1 MPLTNISGAQYQYLS
16 CSPEH
21 HHEIHSNHMCY
32 LGALPLPSQMPCLVS
47 MTFTMT
53 FTKSSDISDKYPW
66 ASSWHSCLWGS
77 SVPHYTTDRC
87 LWTKPNLHTYV
98 ICTYE
103 PSRVYTSGWCLYP
116 PPCYPDE
123 MRYSM
128 GIKQPWLVLMS
139 HIIAHKL
146 LIGVHKH

>member
-16 CSPEH
+16 YSTEH

-32 LGALPLPSQMPCLVS
+32 LGALPLPSKMPCLVS

-53 FTKSSDISDKYPW
+53 QSLQTSLTSTLEHHHDIHVCGAHQFLIILLTGVYEPNQ
-66 ASSWHSCLWGS
+66 
-77 SVPHYTTDRC
+77 
-87 LWTKPNLHTYV
+87 NLHIYV

-116 PPCYPDE
+116 PPCCSYE
-123 MRYSM
+123 MRYPM
-128 GIKQPWLVLMS
+128 GITHPWLVLMS
-139 HIIAHKL
+139 HLIAHKL